1 MNVLDILLLVAAVWF
16 AIVGYRQGFVVGILS
31 VIGFLGGGLVAVY
44 LLPVI
49 WDALTDNAEVG
60 TTAAVVAV
68 VVVIVCASVGQA
80 LTTHLGNK
88 LRRYITWSPA
98 RALDATGGA
107 LVNVVAMLLVAWLIG
122 SALAGTTLP
131 TLGKEVR
138 SSNVLLGV
146 ARVLPDQADTWFADF
161 STVLAQ
167 NGFPQ
172 VFSPFADEQITD
184 VDPPDPALANSPV
197 ATRAQRSIVKV
208 MGTAQSCGKVLEGS
222 GFVFGDRRVMTNA
235 HVVGGV
241 DEPTVQIGG
250 EGRKYDATVVLY
262 DWERD
267 IAVLDVPDLSA
278 PALKFASQDA
288 ARGDGA
294 IVAGFP
300 ENGGTTFGPRACAG
314 ASRPTAR
321 TSTTAAPSAAMSIP
335 SSRPS
340 VRATPAARCSPP
352 RARCTAWSSRSPST
366 APRPVTR
373 SPPTRSSRTSSRG
386 APRISRWTATAAHSE
401 AGFRGTRPGRG
412 SVRKRGVSPADDA
425 GVPRPSGPGG
435 AGCAECPLGD
445 PCRPAL
451 PGHRLAGGSSGP
463 RPSVDCVLRHCSRAS
478 SPYPDVCPR
487 PKVDNRPQGP
497 QLAYA
502 PGNWPFVGQVFISGH
517 GRSGRVTDRVR
528 DP

>member
-16 AIVGYRQGFVVGILS
+16 AIVGYRQGFVVGVLS

-49 WDALTDNAEVG
+49 WGALTDDSKVS

-68 VVVIVCASVGQA
+68 IVVIVCASVGQA

-138 SSNVLLGV
+138 GSKVLHSVSS
-146 ARVLPDQADTWFADF
+146 ALPSQADTWFADF
-161 STVLAQ
+161 SSVLAQ

-172 VFSPFADEQITD
+172 VFSPFANEPITD
-184 VDPPDPALANSPV
+184 VQPPDPALANSPV
-197 ATRAQRSIVKV
+197 AIRAQKSIVKV

-222 GFVFGDRRVMTNA
+222 GFVFGNRRVMTNA

-250 EGRKYDATVVLY
+250 EGRKYDAKVVLY

-267 IAVLDVPDLSA
+267 IAVLDVPNLDA
-278 PALKFASQDA
+278 PALQFTAKDA
-288 ARGDGA
+288 TSGNNA

-300 ENGGTTFGPRACAG
+300 QNGAYNVQPARVRGRITANGPD
-314 ASRPTAR
+314 
-321 TSTTAAPSAAMSIP
+321 IY
-335 SSRPS
+335 
-340 VRATPAARCSPP
+340 
-352 RARCTAWSSRSPST
+352 
-366 APRPVTR
+366 
-373 SPPTRSSRTSSRG
+373 
-386 APRISRWTATAAHSE
+386 H
-401 AGFRGTRPGRG
+401 RGT
-412 SVRKRGVSPADDA
+412 VRRDVYSLYATVRQGNSGGPLLTPDGKVYGVVFAKSLDDA
-425 GVPRPSGPGG
+425 NTGYALTADEVQPDATKGRAADQQVASDS
-435 AGCAECPLGD
+435 CAL
-445 PCRPAL
+445 
-451 PGHRLAGGSSGP
+451 
-463 RPSVDCVLRHCSRAS
+463 
-478 SPYPDVCPR
+478 
-487 PKVDNRPQGP
+487 
-497 QLAYA
+497 
-502 PGNWPFVGQVFISGH
+502 
-517 GRSGRVTDRVR
+517 
-528 DP
+528 